1 MNLEDRM
8 VDVEN
13 ALSRLV
19 ENVRAMRGMERM
31 LNDIA
36 AGALPKRLCADMDA
50 VREVEAVEDDE
61 AYVAELAKI
70 ANARSPIGGMMALA
84 TLVARLKAERSRL
97 EKRMEKLAAR
107 EEADANAEGDTAA
120 ALRLRLKEACATV
133 DARMSA
139 TLVRFF
145 EMRLFVLN
153 ATLKMTA
160 NMCDLWKGGS
170 RVLRDAALKSHA
182 MQALESLV
190 QYEQLAER
198 GEFKVGS
205 SSGKGSVKI

>member
-31 LNDIA
+31 LNNIA

-70 ANARSPIGGMMALA
+70 ANARSPIDGMMALA

-107 EEADANAEGDTAA
+107 EEADANAEGDTA
-120 ALRLRLKEACATV
+120 EEQTE
-133 DARMSA
+133 
-139 TLVRFF
+139 RF
-145 EMRLFVLN
+145 LG
-153 ATLKMTA
+153 T
-160 NMCDLWKGGS
+160 C
-170 RVLRDAALKSHA
+170 
-182 MQALESLV
+182 
-190 QYEQLAER
+190 LAH
-198 GEFKVGS
+198 
-205 SSGKGSVKI
+205 SGRSCCPLY